1 MKPSIHVATSFSVA
15 LVLYF
20 FTKSIYATLL
30 CLVSGILVDFDH
42 VIEYLVHFGGKDI
55 NIERIYQ
62 ACRELLFKK
71 LYLVFHSIE
80 IVIIFWIMTALTR
93 NIYVLAI
100 ALGYS
105 SHIILDFVGNP
116 LHPFSYFVTR
126 RFMRKFET
134 HKLLRHGK
142 N

>member
-55 NIERIYQ
+55 NIKRIYQ

-71 LYLVFHSIE
+71 LYLVFHSAE